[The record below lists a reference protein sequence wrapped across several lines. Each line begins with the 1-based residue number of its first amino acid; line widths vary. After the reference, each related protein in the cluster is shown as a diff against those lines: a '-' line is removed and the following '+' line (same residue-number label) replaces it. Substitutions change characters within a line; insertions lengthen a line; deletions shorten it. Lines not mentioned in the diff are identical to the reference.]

1 METKNCLFEH
11 NVIDAKLLAEGNGTL
26 TMVNNGTAGDCIVIL
41 LNVFGN
47 GWIYL
52 DEFWTESVINPIEF
66 HDETGLVFRFTK
78 FNKLDKFILESN
90 FYKIILPIRTSFTA
104 VGRYN
109 HLNK

>member
-26 TMVNNGTAGDCIVIL
+26 TMVNNGTGDCVLVL
-41 LNVFGN
+41 LNPFKDKR
-47 GWIYL
+47 IYL
-52 DEFWTESVINPIEF
+52 DELWTESVINPIEF
-66 HDETGLVFRFTK
+66 YDETGLVFRFTK
-78 FNKLDKFILESN
+78 FNKPDKFILQSN
-90 FYKIILPIRTSFTA
+90 FYRIIIPVRVSFTA